1 MTADKR
7 TVNIHK
13 LEAFILG
20 IKNVHIKIE
29 LMRCENISFQQAIQK
44 AWQIESI
51 ILKGNNEPD
60 LPADHQF
67 CLWP

>member
-1 MTADKR
+1 MINIFEIRKATDTNADALSNA
-7 TVNIHK
+7 TYTFWV
-13 LEAFILG
+13 
-20 IKNVHIKIE
+20 
-29 LMRCENISFQQAIQK
+29 
-44 AWQIESI
+44 WQIESI